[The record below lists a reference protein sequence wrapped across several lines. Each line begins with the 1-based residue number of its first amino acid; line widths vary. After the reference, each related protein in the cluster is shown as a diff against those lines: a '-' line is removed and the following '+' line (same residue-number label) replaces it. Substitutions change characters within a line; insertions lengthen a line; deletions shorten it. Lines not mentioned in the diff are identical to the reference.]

1 MNDHEALIRKFYAA
15 FARNDYVAM
24 QSAYH
29 PDASFSDPVFRDLSS
44 AEVKAMWEMLITAS
58 TDLQVTFRNVKADNQ
73 VGECH
78 WEARYSF
85 SATGRKV
92 HNIISARF
100 QFLDGQIVRP
110 EDHFDFWRWARMAL
124 GAPGLLLGWSPYL
137 LAKVRKKARARLNR
151 FMGERV

>member
-100 QFLDGQIVRP
+100 QFLDGQIVRH
-110 EDHFDFWRWARMAL
+110 EDHFDFWRWSRMAL

>member
-29 PDASFSDPVFRDLSS
+29 PGASFSDPVFRDLSS

-100 QFLDGQIVRP
+100 QFLDGQIGRH
-110 EDHFDFWRWARMAL
+110 EDHFDFWRWSRMAL